1 MLAARE
7 KDPVAAL
14 PRRGPDAG
22 VEQEEN
28 VSEMQDL
35 INLQLTVLQDI
46 LAYIY
51 DSPNNCLIHTIGKS

>member
-7 KDPVAAL
+7 KDPVVAL

-28 VSEMQDL
+28 VSEMK
-35 INLQLTVLQDI
+35 I
-46 LAYIY
+46 
-51 DSPNNCLIHTIGKS
+51 